1 MSDSRSTVVRLGTPL
16 VKPEPELRTIA
27 EAGGELIMVEVPDAA
42 SGIAAIRDADVVIN
56 AGGLRFGPDVFP
68 QLRRCRAVIQSSVG
82 YDRIDVQAATSHG
95 IMIAN
100 LPDYCIEEVA
110 DHAVSLV
117 LASARR
123 LIQMHNAVRSGLWAQ
138 GGYRTSAHIGSVER
152 LSLQT
157 LGIVGFGN
165 IGRLVAKRTRGIFAR
180 LLAADPYVKPE
191 TAAQHGAELVSLEEL
206 LRQSDYVTLHVLLT
220 NETRHLINAERLA
233 LMKPTAH
240 LVNTCRGPIV
250 DEEALIA
257 ALHAGQLSG
266 AGLDVFEEEPIG
278 ADHPLANLDNVIVT
292 PHLAVHSRTSMM
304 NWRVQP
310 IQDAARILRGYYPRG
325 LVNRELKKTL
335 GLKEPEG

>member
-1 MSDSRSTVVRLGTPL
+1 
-16 VKPEPELRTIA
+16 
-27 EAGGELIMVEVPDAA
+27 
-42 SGIAAIRDADVVIN
+42 
-56 AGGLRFGPDVFP
+56 
-68 QLRRCRAVIQSSVG
+68 
-82 YDRIDVQAATSHG
+82 
-95 IMIAN
+95 MIAN

-117 LASARR
+117 LATARR
-123 LIQMHNAVRSGLWAQ
+123 LTQMHNAVRSGLWAQ

-257 ALHAGQLSG
+257 ALRAGQISG

-292 PHLAVHSRTSMM
+292 PHLAVYSSTAIV